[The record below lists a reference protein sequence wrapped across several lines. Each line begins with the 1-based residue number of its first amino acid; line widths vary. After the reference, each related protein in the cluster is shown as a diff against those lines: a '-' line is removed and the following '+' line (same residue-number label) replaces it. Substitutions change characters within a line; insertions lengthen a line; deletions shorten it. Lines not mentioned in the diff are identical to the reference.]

1 MIDTIKL
8 AYPLDS
14 ELDRLLETKSELLQK
29 ISPDGEVLWQ
39 KYMMNNVDMP
49 SHYPGLRV
57 TFRRRQDLKDAG
69 YKVNPSL
76 PNVAFFEFSLQKYQ
90 SQSAYNNRN
99 TTLQTDLIAL
109 AAWINVLSAV
119 LGYPFDPDQFELCR
133 VDLSM
138 NFLVLNAS
146 PVDMIRSLELSFSR
160 HPDSDGKMSRYGHAI
175 SLRSRWLGKKLY
187 YKFKEFL
194 DIERK
199 KWKIYSDKY
208 CDGDA
213 VNYTDKIVPL
223 SAYEINDLSRM
234 LRFECEF
241 KLPYLKRHEDRRI
254 QDIEL
259 LCVRF
264 ESEKA
269 KYTTVPVL
277 IDGDPRFSAREEH
290 IINLVRRLGLR
301 EAKHSFIQRNSERSW
316 YRVKR
321 ELAAKSLYLEAL
333 DNIEQRTK
341 GLEILHDQTKL
352 DFQLIPAPYADQ
364 EPYSLQV
371 GLFGVAN
378 V

>member
-14 ELDRLLETKSELLQK
+14 ELDRLLETKSGLLQK

-57 TFRRRQDLKDAG
+57 TFRKRQDLKDAG

-76 PNVAFFEFSLQKYQ
+76 PNLAFFEFSLQKYQ

-109 AAWINVLSAV
+109 AAWINDLSTAF
-119 LGYPFDPDQFELCR
+119 GYPFDPDQFELCR

-138 NFLVLNAS
+138 NLLVLNAS

-160 HPDSDGKMSRYGHAI
+160 HPNSDGKMSRYGHAI
-175 SLRSRWLGKKLY
+175 SLLSRWLDKKLY

-199 KWKIYSDKY
+199 KQKIYSDKY

-213 VNYTDKIVPL
+213 KNYTDKIVPL
-223 SAYEINDLSRM
+223 SAYEINDLTRM
-234 LRFECEF
+234 IRFECGF
-241 KLPYLKRHEDRRI
+241 KLPYLKRHGIRRI
-254 QDIEL
+254 QDIKL
-259 LCVRF
+259 LCERF

-269 KYTTVPVL
+269 KYTNVPVL
-277 IDGDPRFSAREEH
+277 IDGDPRFSSAREEQV
-290 IINLVRRLGLR
+290 INLVRRLGLLK
-301 EAKHSFIQRNSERSW
+301 AKLFFIQNHSERSW

-333 DNIEQRTK
+333 DNIDLRTK
-341 GLEILHDQTKL
+341 GLEILHDRKKL

-371 GLFGVAN
+371 GLFGGGK
-378 V
+378 